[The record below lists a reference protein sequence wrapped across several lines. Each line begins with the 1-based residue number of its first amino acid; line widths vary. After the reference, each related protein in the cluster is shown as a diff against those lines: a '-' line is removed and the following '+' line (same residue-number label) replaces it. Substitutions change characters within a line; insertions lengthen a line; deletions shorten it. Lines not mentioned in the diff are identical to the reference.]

1 VSTLLTFDPPSLPFD
16 CSPKDAAT
24 LVFAPV
30 SAVKVVVVTIGVGV
44 GEGVGVGVGVGVGF
58 GVGAGVVGVVEPEL
72 DPLAEVVV
80 APDEVSLFE
89 AAPPQPVTSAN
100 PSRAQNRVP
109 NREIWTKISPPRKRR
124 E

>member
-1 VSTLLTFDPPSLPFD
+1 MSTLLTLDPPSLPFD

-44 GEGVGVGVGVGVGF
+44 GVGVGVGMGVGVGVGVGVG
-58 GVGAGVVGVVEPEL
+58 AGGVVEPEL
-72 DPLAEVVV
+72 DPFAEVVV
-80 APDEVSLFE
+80 APDEASLLE

-100 PSRAQNRVP
+100 PSRAHTRVP
-109 NREIWTKISPPRKRR
+109 NREF
-124 E
+124 